1 MSRPAKGFERFLSL
15 WASQEEAESNCGMMS
30 GSGRRR
36 RPLILASTRA
46 VLDSVLDD
54 DGSDSE
60 SEASEAVST
69 STSTSARIRRCLQ
82 ICDTL
87 TVTAGLLR
95 FHHNHNHND
104 DDEFSDVSSFVCVS
118 TSLLRQLETVTASLV
133 LVKNPDNNVA
143 RIAKIIVFD
152 QTPAS
157 HNTQQPLHPSA
168 MGVFPSL
175 TYPPINPN
183 HLSHVAFLS
192 PLLAFN
198 LGFHTSCLKLLLPIQ
213 GYLFKYF
220 LTNEHYIP
228 EPNTSPQKQNLSLN
242 LHITPL
248 PILPKYASHLR
259 VSFVKIPE
267 CGMLPSL
274 KGNSLIQASHYQT
287 MLDSALN
294 QFFKVDRFLMKGDVF
309 CVHNVWNCRS
319 ELCLVCTD
327 NTAKTRLNDL
337 IYFKVTSMEPSD
349 EPVLRVNCTQTTLVL
364 GGAAPSAIPPY
375 NLLCSSS
382 DQVPVQGEAV
392 KTLSFLIAS
401 VIYPSVLTSKF
412 RFGLLL
418 HGPSGCG
425 KRTVVRYVAKHT
437 GLHVVEYSCHDM
449 LTSSGKGASA
459 ALAAAFKAAHRFA
472 PCIML
477 LRHLDAFANLP
488 SNEGSQSGQA
498 RATMISSI
506 IKKYTEP
513 LPWDDELHA
522 TKSDYA
528 DLFLVQPELSSRHQ
542 VIVVAS
548 ADTTEGLQ
556 PAIWRCFTHD
566 ISMASLTEEQRSTLI
581 SQKLTG
587 FTKMTNECDNPELM
601 EKAAAQTSG
610 FMSRDKNAVFA
621 DVAENAVHQDFI
633 SSTESTENE
642 AIGFEKADVCSL
654 EKEFLKALERSKKRI
669 GSALGAPKCTNPEI
683 MKKATAQTSGFMPR
697 DIDALFADV
706 AANAVHQDF
715 ISSTENTEIE
725 AIGLEKEFLEVLE
738 RSKKR
743 IGSALG
749 APKVPNVKWED
760 VGGLEDVKKMIL
772 DTIQLPLMHK
782 HLFSSGLRR
791 RSGMLFYGPP
801 GTGKTLLAKAVATE
815 CSLHFLSVKGP
826 ELINMYI
833 GESEKNVR
841 DIFEKARSARPCV
854 IFFDELDSL
863 APARGAAGDSGGVMD
878 RVVSQMLAEIDGL
891 NDSSQDIFIIGASNR
906 PDLIDP
912 ALLRPGRFDKLVYV
926 GVNTD
931 PSYRERVLQAL
942 TRKFKLHED
951 VSLFEVAKRCPPNFT
966 GADMYALCADAWFH
980 AAKRQ
985 VSDQSM
991 TSPASKDNN
1000 NLVVVEFDDFLKV
1013 LSEISPSLSLSELSK
1028 YQRLREKFEGPT
1040 KRV

>member
-1 MSRPAKGFERFLSL
+1 MAMSGKMS
-15 WASQEEAESNCGMMS
+15 GMMS

-46 VLDSVLDD
+46 VLDSVLDEDDDDDD

-60 SEASEAVST
+60 PEASEAV

-152 QTPAS
+152 PTPPS
-157 HNTQQPLHPSA
+157 HNAQQPLHPTA

-175 TYPPINPN
+175 TYPINPNSSSN

-220 LTNEHYIP
+220 HTNQDDTP

-242 LHITPL
+242 LQITPL

-287 MLDSALN
+287 MLDFALN
-294 QFFKVDRFLMKGDVF
+294 QFFKADRFLMKGDVF

-327 NTAKTRLNDL
+327 NTAKTTLNDL

-349 EPVLRVNCTQTTLVL
+349 EPVLRVNCSQTTLVL

-513 LPWDDELHA
+513 LPWDDQLHA

-610 FMSRDKNAVFA
+610 FMSRDKNAIFA

-642 AIGFEKADVCSL
+642 AIGFEKEDVCSL
-654 EKEFLKALERSKKRI
+654 EKEFLKA
-669 GSALGAPKCTNPEI
+669 
-683 MKKATAQTSGFMPR
+683 
-697 DIDALFADV
+697 
-706 AANAVHQDF
+706 
-715 ISSTENTEIE
+715 
-725 AIGLEKEFLEVLE
+725 LE

>member
-1 MSRPAKGFERFLSL
+1 MAMR
-15 WASQEEAESNCGMMS
+15 
-30 GSGRRR
+30 GRRR

-54 DGSDSE
+54 DDDDDGSDSE
-60 SEASEAVST
+60 SEREASDVVP
-69 STSTSARIRRCLQ
+69 TSARIRRCLE

-95 FHHNHNHND
+95 FHHNYD
-104 DDEFSDVSSFVCVS
+104 SDEFSDVSSFVCVS
-118 TSLLRQLETVTASLV
+118 TSLLRRLETVTASLV
-133 LVKNPDNNVA
+133 LIKNPDNNVA
-143 RIAKIIVFD
+143 RIAKIILFD
-152 QTPAS
+152 QTPPS
-157 HNTQQPLHPSA
+157 HNTQQPPLNVNV

-175 TYPPINPN
+175 TCPPIKPNSSSN
-183 HLSHVAFLS
+183 HLNHLAFLS

-198 LGFHTSCLKLLLPIQ
+198 LGFHTSCLKLLLPKQ
-213 GYLFKYF
+213 GHLFKYF
-220 LTNEHYIP
+220 HTNEHEHEHDIP
-228 EPNTSPQKQNLSLN
+228 EQNENLSLN
-242 LHITPL
+242 VQITPL

-274 KGNSLIQASHYQT
+274 KGNSLIEASHYQT
-287 MLDSALN
+287 MVDSALN
-294 QFFKVDRFLMKGDVF
+294 QFFKVDRLLMKGDVF
-309 CVHNVWNCRS
+309 CVRKVWHCGS
-319 ELCLVCTD
+319 EMCLVCTD
-327 NTAKTRLNDL
+327 KTVRRRLNDL

-349 EPVLRVNCTQTTLVL
+349 EPVLRVNCSQTTLVL

-522 TKSDYA
+522 TESDYA

-587 FTKMTNECDNPELM
+587 FTKPTSECDNPELM
-601 EKAAAQTSG
+601 KKAAAQTSG
-610 FMSRDKNAVFA
+610 FMSRD
-621 DVAENAVHQDFI
+621 
-633 SSTESTENE
+633 
-642 AIGFEKADVCSL
+642 
-654 EKEFLKALERSKKRI
+654 
-669 GSALGAPKCTNPEI
+669 
-683 MKKATAQTSGFMPR
+683 
-697 DIDALFADV
+697 IDAVFADV

-715 ISSTENTEIE
+715 INSTESTENE
-725 AIGLEKEFLEVLE
+725 AIGLEKEDACSLEKEFLKALE

-1013 LSEISPSLSLSELSK
+1013 LSEISPSLSVSELTK

>member
-1 MSRPAKGFERFLSL
+1 MTERR
-15 WASQEEAESNCGMMS
+15 
-30 GSGRRR
+30 RRR

-46 VLDSVLDD
+46 VLDSEFDD
-54 DGSDSE
+54 DSGDGDDASDSD
-60 SEASEAVST
+60 SS
-69 STSTSARIRRCLQ
+69 STSARIRRCLQ

-95 FHHNHNHND
+95 FSETGTDNDNH
-104 DDEFSDVSSFVCVS
+104 EFSDVSSFLCVS
-118 TSLLRQLETVTASLV
+118 NSLLRRLETVTGSLV
-133 LVKNPDNNVA
+133 LIKNPDNNVA
-143 RIAKIIVFD
+143 RIAKILVFPS
-152 QTPAS
+152 QSTHQPPSPPA
-157 HNTQQPLHPSA
+157 NV

-175 TYPPINPN
+175 TYPIIPTSSSINHN
-183 HLSHVAFLS
+183 HVAFLT

-198 LGFHTSCLKLLLPIQ
+198 LRLHTSCLKLLLPKQ
-213 GYLFKYF
+213 GYLSKYF
-220 LTNEHYIP
+220 HTNQHDIP
-228 EPNTSPQKQNLSLN
+228 QDNTSPQNLSLK
-242 LHITPL
+242 LDITPL

-267 CGMLPSL
+267 CGTLASL
-274 KGNSLIQASHYQT
+274 KGNSLIQASDYQH

-294 QFFKVDRFLMKGDVF
+294 DFFKVDRLFMKGDVF
-309 CVHNVWNCRS
+309 CVRKVWNCRS
-319 ELCLVCTD
+319 QICLVCTD
-327 NTAKTRLNDL
+327 STAGRRLNDL

-349 EPVLRVNCTQTTLVL
+349 EPVLRVNCSQTTLVL

-375 NLLCSSS
+375 NLLCGSS
-382 DQVPVQGEAV
+382 DQVPVHSEAV
-392 KTLSFLIAS
+392 KTLSCLIAS

-425 KRTVVRYVAKHT
+425 KRTVVRYIAKHT

-488 SNEGSQSGQA
+488 SNEGAQSGQA

-522 TKSDYA
+522 TESDHA

-587 FTKMTNECDNPELM
+587 FTKTNNECDNPELVK
-601 EKAAAQTSG
+601 KAAAQTSG
-610 FMSRDKNAVFA
+610 FMSRDIDAVFA
-621 DVAENAVHQDFI
+621 DVATNAVHQDFI
-633 SSTESTENE
+633 NSTKSTENE
-642 AIGFEKADVCSL
+642 AVGLEKEDAYSL
-654 EKEFLKALERSKKRI
+654 EKEFLKA
-669 GSALGAPKCTNPEI
+669 
-683 MKKATAQTSGFMPR
+683 
-697 DIDALFADV
+697 
-706 AANAVHQDF
+706 
-715 ISSTENTEIE
+715 
-725 AIGLEKEFLEVLE
+725 LE

-772 DTIQLPLMHK
+772 DTIQLPLLHK

-980 AAKRQ
+980 AAKRK

-991 TSPASKDNN
+991 SSPASKDKN

-1013 LSEISPSLSLSELSK
+1013 LSEISPSLSLSELAK